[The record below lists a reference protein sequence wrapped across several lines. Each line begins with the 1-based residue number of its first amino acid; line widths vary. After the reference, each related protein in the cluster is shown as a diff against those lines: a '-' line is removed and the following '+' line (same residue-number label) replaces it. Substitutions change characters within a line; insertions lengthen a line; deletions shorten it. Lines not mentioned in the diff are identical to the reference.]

1 MGDEEYKSVLI
12 VNDSADT
19 HLTFY
24 LYHRWD
30 FIYWL
35 SLESKILKPGEKY
48 LHRSKK
54 RFQFEIAARFQDD
67 QQSKTILETQQW
79 DGDKLFKITGTT
91 SPTVTEEALTDQV
104 EKRICLRKVQ
114 RNKEL
119 KITSGGRNFYDI
131 LGLDIKKVRKMSK
144 EEQAKEIREGYLT
157 QMHIWHPD
165 RNGGDEEIAK
175 EILFAYETLQNE
187 EKRACY
193 NNLTD
198 YDGGWLSLR
207 RYKAIFKPDCATEK
221 QTKAYR
227 KRMFLFAMSALLVVG
242 GIVSTSATAGLAAPL
257 MICGGVFGGGSL
269 GAGFQSLLHTLK
281 AESVVDGC
289 SFKDWIGKAGI
300 GFVAGAVTGAAATGI
315 TTVLDAAALPSALV
329 TTGQYIGIG
338 ATTGAIGGVASSLA
352 IDAGRRFVEGKDV
365 TLKQVAFRALC
376 GAVVG
381 SVAGV
386 VGGAVTKA
394 AVAEPRSQGF
404 SPQGTKALETKLAV
418 APKASAAVANLKG
431 EIGEQTAIITGAG
444 RLGMFAARNIPR
456 KLAENGAEA
465 VVSGPLQV
473 VEERLDDSA
482 ENQSLRKHML
492 NGIKNAA
499 GKISLGFAKA
509 SVAVFVS
516 HAINEIEVDQEFE
529 NEKTDAKRSGSKSY
543 PLRSEVRFR
552 LYKAERHNWKA
563 SNCSSTYSPLNTEE
577 TPDLGPEN
585 LHSLSEELNLVERET
600 DGQPK
605 DGKVKYISNGAWFSK
620 MVVTFFEN
628 SEKVTEEVKGSG
640 RSINI
645 PSSAREIEVRFQVRR
660 PFWGDICKY
669 DRFNK
674 SWFRPDEPHIFRY
687 DTPPIRTFTIS
698 GNLWWEAVMRV
709 SDEYHEETEEM

>member
-19 HLTFY
+19 HVTFY

-30 FIYWL
+30 FICWL

-54 RFQFEIAARFQDD
+54 RFRFEIAARFQDD

-119 KITSGGRNFYDI
+119 KITSGGRNFYEI

-144 EEQAKEIREGYLT
+144 EEQAKEIKKGYLT

-207 RYKAIFKPDCATEK
+207 RYKAIFKPECATEK

-242 GIVSTSATAGLAAPL
+242 GFVSISTTAGLAL
-257 MICGGVFGGGSL
+257 IFGGAAV
-269 GAGFQSLLHTLK
+269 GAGFQSLQHTLK
-281 AESVVDGC
+281 AESIIDGC
-289 SFKDWIGKAGI
+289 SFKDWSGKAGI
-300 GFVAGAVTGAAATGI
+300 GFVAGASTG
-315 TTVLDAAALPSALV
+315 
-329 TTGQYIGIG
+329 G
-338 ATTGAIGGVASSLA
+338 ATLGIYIAVPVECIGRAAITGAIGGVASSLA
-352 IDAGRRFVEGKDV
+352 TDACRRFVEGKDV
-365 TLKQVAFRALC
+365 TEKQAAFRALC
-376 GAVVG
+376 GGVVS
-381 SVAGV
+381 SVASVLGV
-386 VGGAVTKA
+386 VVTQA
-394 AVAEPRSQGF
+394 AVGQPRSQGF
-404 SPQGTKALETKLAV
+404 SPLKRKALETRLAV
-418 APKASAAVANLKG
+418 APKESAAAANFKG
-431 EIGEQTAIITGAG
+431 EIGEEAATLTGA
-444 RLGMFAARNIPR
+444 RCLGKFAARNIPR

-473 VEERLDDSA
+473 VEERLDGSA
-482 ENQSLRKHML
+482 ENQSLRTHMV

-499 GKISLGFAKA
+499 GKISLGFANA
-509 SVAVFVS
+509 GVAVFVS
-516 HAINEIEVDQEFE
+516 HAINEIQVDQEFK
-529 NEKTDAKRSGSKSY
+529 NEKTDAKRSGSK
-543 PLRSEVRFR
+543 PFPQRSEVRFR
-552 LYKAERHNWKA
+552 LYKDERHNWKA
-563 SNCSSTYSPLNTEE
+563 GNCSSTYSPLNTEE

-645 PSSAREIEVRFQVRR
+645 PSSAREIEVKFQVRR